1 MSATVSFMY
10 IRVVF
15 IVSVVIPWLQL
26 LKLCVCVCV
35 TAFINQPYRTT
46 LHIWIRYPVQILQVR
61 SICNF
66 SFGLPLILVWSFV
79 PPYLLTHTES
89 YKGPTLPNE

>member
-26 LKLCVCVCV
+26 LKLCVCVL
-35 TAFINQPYRTT
+35 
-46 LHIWIRYPVQILQVR
+46 LHL
-61 SICNF
+61 SISLTELHCTYELDIQYKSYKLEVF
-66 SFGLPLILVWSFV
+66 VILVLAS
-79 PPYLLTHTES
+79 L
-89 YKGPTLPNE
+89 